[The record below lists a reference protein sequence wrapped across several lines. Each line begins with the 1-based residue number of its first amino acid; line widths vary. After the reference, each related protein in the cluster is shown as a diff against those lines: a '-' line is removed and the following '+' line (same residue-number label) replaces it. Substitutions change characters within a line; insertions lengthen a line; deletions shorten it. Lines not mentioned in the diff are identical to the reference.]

1 MTSWAFKHASSI
13 NWIAA
18 FLAAWLSVGR
28 TSAQNATSKS
38 TAPTNISFAPRWTKG
53 ESRTY
58 EELKVRRTIP
68 KGGAASQ
75 VASKARINL
84 KVVEAD
90 KDGYVLSWTIS
101 ESTVD
106 GARSPE
112 QDADLAQMRKS
123 IEGWNVLL
131 DLDGS
136 GNLRGVRNWREIK
149 AKAESFNDTL
159 LRSRE
164 FQTLQPKAQS
174 KFRSQLNSSV
184 ATREQIEAICTR
196 EARAFLAPIGLDFKS
211 GRPIQ
216 YEAQL
221 PNPRGGAPFPAHAR
235 FQVTTIDPS
244 SGRAIVEWH
253 QVVDPKAARQGL
265 GESIS
270 RLGRNLGRPPSPGN
284 SDPYKSMKITDECRY
299 LMDMRS
305 GWVDDMKQVRLIRN
319 PDGSSFE
326 ESLRIHRLV
335 LSARKPP
342 AAPAG
347 PTPR

>member
-1 MTSWAFKHASSI
+1 MRNWAFKHTSRI
-13 NWIAA
+13 NWLAA
-18 FLAAWLSVGR
+18 FLAVWLSAGW
-28 TSAQNATSKS
+28 TSAQNAASKPI
-38 TAPTNISFAPRWTKG
+38 APRDISFAPRWTKG

-75 VASKARINL
+75 VASRARIDL

-90 KDGYVLSWTIS
+90 KNGYVLSWMIS

-106 GARSPE
+106 GPRSPE
-112 QDADLAQMRKS
+112 QDADLARMRKS

-136 GNLRGVRNWREIK
+136 GNLRGMRNWREIK
-149 AKAESFNDTL
+149 SKAESFNDSL

-164 FQTLQPKAQS
+164 FQTLQPEAQS

-235 FQVTTIDPS
+235 FQVTTIDPAS
-244 SGRAIVEWH
+244 ERAIVEWH

-284 SDPYKSMKITDECRY
+284 SDPYKSVSITDECRY
-299 LMDMRS
+299 LMDMRT
-305 GWVDDMKQVRLIRN
+305 GWVNDMKQVRLIRN

-326 ESLRIHRLV
+326 ESLRIHRLD
-335 LSARKPP
+335 LSARK
-342 AAPAG
+342 ATAK
-347 PTPR
+347 RQD